1 MGAYGLEKARRYA
14 WEEVAARVVDVY
26 KEARRLRKQ
35 RDAVEELEVMNV
47 HDAV

>member
-14 WEEVAARVVDVY
+14 WEEVAAQVVDVY
-26 KEARRLRKQ
+26 KDARRVREQ
-35 RDAVEELEVMNV
+35 REAVASREVMSV